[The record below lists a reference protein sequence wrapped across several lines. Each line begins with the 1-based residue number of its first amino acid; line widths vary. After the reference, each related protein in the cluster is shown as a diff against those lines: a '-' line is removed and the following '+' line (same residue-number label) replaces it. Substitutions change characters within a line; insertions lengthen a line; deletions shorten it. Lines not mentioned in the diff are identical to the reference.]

1 MTEPSARVSAVLFAK
16 DARRV
21 GTFYFE
27 VFGFAVRSSDEFHSR
42 LDCGGFELLVHQIPE
57 ELARDVVVKS
67 PPERRERGAIR
78 LDYPVSNLANA
89 RRRAKQLG
97 GRIDDD
103 PPAWAEGDTSFF
115 LGFDP
120 EGNVFGVSENR

>member
-1 MTEPSARVSAVLFAK
+1 VNQKSARVSAVLFAK

-21 GTFYFE
+21 ATFYFE

-57 ELARDVVVKS
+57 DLAKDITVTN
-67 PPERRERGAIR
+67 PPARRERGAIR
-78 LDYPVSNLANA
+78 LDYPVDNLANA

-103 PPAWAEGDTSFF
+103 PPAWSEGDASFF

-120 EGNVFGVSENR
+120 EGNVFGVSESR